1 MKKKIT
7 KFSKSLGEKM
17 YQIYRV
23 GLHIVY
29 LLFAMVIAAFL
40 HAPLLT
46 RITIMGL
53 VPLNL
58 VSFLKHG
65 MDACL
70 DFVSISVL
78 IFLITMSMYYAEKI
92 FINLVHNFNFFFS

>member
-1 MKKKIT
+1 MHR
-7 KFSKSLGEKM
+7 
-17 YQIYRV
+17 IYRV
-23 GLHIVY
+23 GLHIIY

-46 RITIMGL
+46 RITIMGI

-58 VSFLKHG
+58 LSFLKHG

-70 DFVSISVL
+70 DFVSMSIL
-78 IFLITMSMYYAEKI
+78 IFLITISMYHVE
-92 FINLVHNFNFFFS
+92 NV

>member
-1 MKKKIT
+1 MHR
-7 KFSKSLGEKM
+7 
-17 YQIYRV
+17 IYRV
-23 GLHIVY
+23 GLHIIY

-46 RITIMGL
+46 RITIMGI

-58 VSFLKHG
+58 LSFLKHG

-70 DFVSISVL
+70 DFISMSVL
-78 IFLITMSMYYAEKI
+78 IFLITMSMYHVEKI
-92 FINLVHNFNFFFS
+92 CINLLNILKSYYY

>member
-1 MKKKIT
+1 MHRV
-7 KFSKSLGEKM
+7 
-17 YQIYRV
+17 YRIS
-23 GLHIVY
+23 LHIVY

-46 RITIMGL
+46 RVTILGL

-70 DFVSISVL
+70 DFVSMSVL
-78 IFLITMSMYYAEKI
+78 IFLITMSMYYTRKI
-92 FINLVHNFNFFFS
+92 FIESIYILL

>member
-1 MKKKIT
+1 
-7 KFSKSLGEKM
+7 M

-78 IFLITMSMYYAEKI
+78 IFLITISMYYAEKI
-92 FINLVHNFNFFFS
+92 FINLVYNFNFFFS

>member
-1 MKKKIT
+1 MH
-7 KFSKSLGEKM
+7 
-17 YQIYRV
+17 QAYRIS
-23 GLHIVY
+23 LHIVY

-46 RITIMGL
+46 RVTILGL

-70 DFVSISVL
+70 DFVSMSVL
-78 IFLITMSMYYAEKI
+78 IFLITMSMYYTRKI
-92 FINLVHNFNFFFS
+92 FIESIYILF

>member
-1 MKKKIT
+1 
-7 KFSKSLGEKM
+7 M
-17 YQIYRV
+17 YQIYRA

-58 VSFLKHG
+58 ASFLKHG

-78 IFLITMSMYYAEKI
+78 IFLITMSMYFIKKI

>member
-1 MKKKIT
+1 MHR
-7 KFSKSLGEKM
+7 
-17 YQIYRV
+17 IYRV
-23 GLHIVY
+23 GLHIIY

-46 RITIMGL
+46 RITIMGI

-58 VSFLKHG
+58 LSFLKHG

-70 DFVSISVL
+70 DFVSMSVL
-78 IFLITMSMYYAEKI
+78 IFLITISMYHVK
-92 FINLVHNFNFFFS
+92 NV

>member
-1 MKKKIT
+1 MHR
-7 KFSKSLGEKM
+7 
-17 YQIYRV
+17 IYRIS
-23 GLHIVY
+23 LHIVY
-29 LLFAMVIAAFL
+29 LLSAMIIAAFL

-46 RITIMGL
+46 RVTILGL

-70 DFVSISVL
+70 DFVSMSVL
-78 IFLITMSMYYAEKI
+78 IFLITMSMYYTKKI
-92 FINLVHNFNFFFS
+92 FIELIYILF

>member
-1 MKKKIT
+1 MHR
-7 KFSKSLGEKM
+7 
-17 YQIYRV
+17 IYRV
-23 GLHIVY
+23 GLHIIY

-46 RITIMGL
+46 RITIMGI

-58 VSFLKHG
+58 LSFLKHG

-70 DFVSISVL
+70 DFVSMSVL

-92 FINLVHNFNFFFS
+92 YINSLNTLKSYFITIIFNF

>member
-1 MKKKIT
+1 MHR
-7 KFSKSLGEKM
+7 
-17 YQIYRV
+17 IYRI

-40 HAPLLT
+40 NAPLLT
-46 RITIMGL
+46 RIIIIGI

-58 VSFLKHG
+58 ISYLKHG

-70 DFVSISVL
+70 DFISISAL
-78 IFLITMSMYYAEKI
+78 IFLITLSMYYPGNKNFSNYFYYSLNI
-92 FINLVHNFNFFFS
+92 FIF

>member
-1 MKKKIT
+1 MHR
-7 KFSKSLGEKM
+7 
-17 YQIYRV
+17 IYRIS
-23 GLHIVY
+23 LHIVY

-46 RITIMGL
+46 RVTILGL

-70 DFVSISVL
+70 DFVSMSVL
-78 IFLITMSMYYAEKI
+78 IFLITMSMYYTTKI
-92 FINLVHNFNFFFS
+92 FIESIYILF